1 MNESGMT
8 SHEIWNSILNQTP
21 TSMPIM
27 YSNGYTPTNSDGDI
41 NPWVASTQCGYN
53 EQWWNNIQTNITLN
67 QKLDFITKG
76 LNLTQITIILSSVI
90 NVRLYGVRIALEKMM
105 VLSILRESGQNKK

>member
-1 MNESGMT
+1 
-8 SHEIWNSILNQTP
+8 
-21 TSMPIM
+21 M

-76 LNLTQITIILSSVI
+76 LNFIMGVLVLTQITIILSSVI

>member
-76 LNLTQITIILSSVI
+76 LNFIGSFWF
-90 NVRLYGVRIALEKMM
+90 
-105 VLSILRESGQNKK
+105 

>member
-27 YSNGYTPTNSDGDI
+27 YSNGYTPTNSDSDI
-41 NPWVASTQCGYN
+41 NPWVASTPM
-53 EQWWNNIQTNITLN
+53 W
-67 QKLDFITKG
+67 
-76 LNLTQITIILSSVI
+76 V
-90 NVRLYGVRIALEKMM
+90 
-105 VLSILRESGQNKK
+105 